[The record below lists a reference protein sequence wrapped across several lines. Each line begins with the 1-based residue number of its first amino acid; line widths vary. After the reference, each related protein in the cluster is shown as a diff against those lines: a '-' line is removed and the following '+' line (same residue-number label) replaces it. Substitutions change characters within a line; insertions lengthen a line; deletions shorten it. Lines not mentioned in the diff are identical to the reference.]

1 MRLRLRLLLLLR
13 KLALTRAET
22 DPGESH
28 RSFLSETPSEL
39 AMTRQVLKGV
49 LRVGRPAV
57 LGFLL
62 IFFPGVPRMVS
73 SQEAAGEDD
82 LGIRLSVGDR
92 IVFIGNT
99 LADRLQHFGWLE
111 TRLQLGKPELG
122 LTFRN
127 LGWSGDEVA
136 LMPRPLDF
144 GPLEQHLE
152 DWKADT
158 ILMCFGGNESFRGE
172 AGVAEFRRDLKALVE
187 RLKSRNFNGEAPS
200 LLVLVS
206 PIAHEQL
213 GKPWPDAGPRNVEL
227 ERYTRVMAEEA
238 KKAGL
243 PMIDLFHPT
252 RTLMAGNQGA
262 PLTINGIHLTDEG
275 YRLVSEV
282 LALGLGVSDPLPD
295 DEETLQVLR
304 DRVIEKNRQFMLR
317 WRPVNAEYVFGRRK
331 EPFGVLSF
339 PPEMVQ
345 LETQIEKLDQE
356 IQAAAAKLSESP

>member
-1 MRLRLRLLLLLR
+1 MACLLPQ
-13 KLALTRAET
+13 TGWGQEGVEGET
-22 DPGESH
+22 MP
-28 RSFLSETPSEL
+28 
-39 AMTRQVLKGV
+39 
-49 LRVGRPAV
+49 
-57 LGFLL
+57 
-62 IFFPGVPRMVS
+62 
-73 SQEAAGEDD
+73 
-82 LGIRLSVGDR
+82 IRLKEGERLVL
-92 IVFIGNT
+92 IGNT

-111 TRLQLGKPELG
+111 ARLQLGLSGLG
-122 LTFRN
+122 LTVRN
-127 LGWSGDEVA
+127 LGWSGDEVG

-144 GPLEQHLE
+144 GTLEQHLE

-172 AGVAEFRRDLKALVE
+172 AGVADFRRDLQALVE
-187 RLKSRNFNGEAPS
+187 RLRGQNFNGESPPQ
-200 LLVLVS
+200 LVLVS

-213 GKPWPDAGPRNVEL
+213 GDPWPDAGPRNAEL
-227 ERYTRVMAEEA
+227 ALYTRVMAEEA

-252 RTLMAGNQGA
+252 RTLMAGNRGA

-282 LALGLGVSDPLPD
+282 IALELGVSDPLPKD
-295 DEETLQVLR
+295 AAALQALR
-304 DRVIEKNRQFMLR
+304 DRIIEKNRQFMHR

-345 LETQIEKLDQE
+345 LESQIEALDGE
-356 IQAAAAKLSESP
+356 IQEAAAKLAESP